1 MVPRVAFLVL
11 RMFSRR
17 AVLNQGRHLLRRLAQ
32 ASVCLITLCMGCAG
46 YQQSLQ
52 HARSDFYAGD
62 LERASSRLEEAT
74 ESSKRHAD
82 VLRLDQAVVQLWRGN
97 PVQAERL
104 LIETR
109 DRFDEL
115 EHQGLTRNA
124 LALATDDTHRV
135 YEGEDYEKVL
145 IRAMLALCNLMDDG
159 EDVTAYAFQIN
170 EKQAEI
176 MESLGSATETPAA
189 VDTAAVD
196 PGKPTP
202 ESGAAGPEQGTG
214 EEKINPRDYYSQLAL
229 GPYLYGIIRES
240 TLLNY
245 DDAARGYARV
255 VDWAPSFKQGQLD
268 LERAR
273 QGVHSAP
280 GHGVVYLF
288 AMVGRGP
295 HKEESVEIPTSQA
308 MFVADRIL
316 SAVGDHSV
324 TPTLAP
330 IKVPVVVQPRNP
342 LDRIAVREAAGSW
355 VTTEVLS
362 DLGDMAV
369 QQGLARRPEIVGRA
383 VARRALKKAAL
394 YATKQAAE
402 TQGVA
407 ELALD
412 VVGIAWEASESA
424 DTRGWELLPESIQV
438 LRLEL
443 PAGQQELVLRP
454 AYGSSLLGVPERVTI
469 EVVEGRNTFVM
480 VNYPGLKRVGQ
491 VLQSLP
497 Q

>member
-1 MVPRVAFLVL
+1 VVPAFSYLVL
-11 RMFSRR
+11 PTLSRGSVSIHAR
-17 AVLNQGRHLLRRLAQ
+17 RLLRRVAQ
-32 ASVCLITLCMGCAG
+32 LSVGLIAISVGCAG
-46 YQQSLQ
+46 YQQSLE
-52 HARSDFYAGD
+52 HARADFYAGD
-62 LERASSRLEEAT
+62 LERASSRLDEAT

-82 VLRLDQAVVQLWRGN
+82 VLRLDQAVVQLWQGN
-97 PVQAERL
+97 PAHAERL
-104 LIETR
+104 LIETP
-109 DRFDEL
+109 DRFDTL
-115 EHQGLTRNA
+115 EDQGLTRNA
-124 LALATDDTHRV
+124 LAFATDDTHRV

-159 EDVTAYAFQIN
+159 EDVTAYAFQMN

-176 MESLGSATETPAA
+176 MASLGPATGTAVAGDAEVEGPGEPPSDSGLAAPET
-189 VDTAAVD
+189 
-196 PGKPTP
+196 
-202 ESGAAGPEQGTG
+202 GPSETN
-214 EEKINPRDYYSQLAL
+214 INPRDSYSQLAL

-255 VDWAPSFKQGQLD
+255 VDWAPNFTQGQRD

-273 QGVHSAP
+273 HGVHSAP

-308 MFVADRIL
+308 MLVADRIL
-316 SAVGDHSV
+316 SAIGDHSV

-330 IKVPVVVQPRNP
+330 IKVPVVVQPQNP
-342 LDRIAVREAAGSW
+342 LDRIAVQESDGGW

-369 QQGLARRPEIVGRA
+369 QQAHARRPEIVGRA
-383 VARRALKKAAL
+383 VARRSLKKAAL

-402 TQGVA
+402 THGVA
-407 ELALD
+407 EFALD
-412 VVGIAWEASESA
+412 VVGLAWEASESA

-443 PAGQQELVLRP
+443 PSGQQELVLRP
-454 AYGSSLLGVPERVTI
+454 AYGSTLLGTPERVGI

-480 VNYPGLKRVGQ
+480 VNYPSLRRVGQ
-491 VLQSLP
+491 VLQSMP